1 METPPPLIMGAIL
14 AFWGVGFNGRPVESE
29 LSLGDILRILA
40 SPYFMDIDEERSG
53 DEWSK
58 LGVECPTVMQEK
70 VLNIVNPLNAKYFLK
85 DRKIRSLKIKSF
97 IIYISY
103 VTSQSVFHRTVNNF
117 IGQNLLDRIYWTEFI
132 GQNFLD
138 RIFWIEFSMYAQH
151 YPKQI
156 LFF

>member
-1 METPPPLIMGAIL
+1 MLQFDLSSATSSFTKFDLLSSIGSNFDSIMETPPPLIMGAIL

-70 VLNIVNPLNAKYFLK
+70 VLNIVNPQNAKYFLK
-85 DRKIRSLKIKSF
+85 DRKF
-97 IIYISY
+97 G
-103 VTSQSVFHRTVNNF
+103 V
-117 IGQNLLDRIYWTEFI
+117 
-132 GQNFLD
+132 
-138 RIFWIEFSMYAQH
+138 
-151 YPKQI
+151 
-156 LFF
+156 